1 MIAWLHEFGDML
13 LETLRAVTPIIGILV
28 LFQLLVIRKP
38 LPHPGRILAGFVYVL
53 LGIALFL
60 VGLKIALF
68 PIGNLMAQ
76 QLTAPNFLGI
86 GHDAGRALWH
96 AYVWVYLFAGS
107 IGFATAMAEPT
118 LIAVAVKASE
128 VSAGSIRAL
137 PLRLAVAIGV
147 GSGLALGTFRIV
159 TGAPTYAYILTGYAL
174 VAVQTAFAP
183 KVIVGLAYDA
193 GNVASSTVT
202 VPIVT
207 ALGLGLASAVPGRNP
222 LLDGFGLIAFTC
234 LIPIITVLGY
244 AQIAMWWSRR
254 NQSTDD

>member
-13 LETLRAVTPIIGILV
+13 LETLHAVTPIIGILV

>member
-1 MIAWLHEFGDML
+1 WLHEFGDML
-13 LETLRAVTPIIGILV
+13 LETLHAVTPIIGILV

-60 VGLKIALF
+60 VGLKIALL

-159 TGAPTYAYILTGYAL
+159 TGAPTYAY
-174 VAVQTAFAP
+174 
-183 KVIVGLAYDA
+183 
-193 GNVASSTVT
+193 
-202 VPIVT
+202 
-207 ALGLGLASAVPGRNP
+207 
-222 LLDGFGLIAFTC
+222 
-234 LIPIITVLGY
+234 
-244 AQIAMWWSRR
+244 
-254 NQSTDD
+254 